1 MNLSISTTTR
11 YLFVFAAGCLSLFT
25 AWPGLAADIKNDS
38 RIPTL
43 AEMRLLPPYCPDTQI
58 ISRVYGRQQAP
69 SKYDAHTKI
78 YVDLYGA
85 DFWHLHHYCFGLVDV
100 VRSYRIFD
108 KRERE
113 GKLKKSISEID
124 YVLRGIRPDSILRPE
139 LHVKRARSLIL
150 LGRGGEAVGELKKA
164 IALKPDYSLAYASLS
179 DYYKGN
185 GKKELALATL
195 EKGLAQSPTER
206 SLLRRYESL
215 GGKKTFAP
223 PPVAEPAVEPVP
235 SQEQPVKQA
244 EPATEPDK
252 PSPATEQTQPPQP
265 LGNSTNPYCR
275 FCP

>member
-11 YLFVFAAGCLSLFT
+11 YLFVFAAGCLSLLAT
-25 AWPGLAADIKNDS
+25 RPGQAADIKNDS

-113 GKLKKSISEID
+113 GKLKKSISEFD

-139 LHVKRARSLIL
+139 LHVKRAQSLVL
-150 LGRGGEAVGELKKA
+150 LGRGGEAVGDFKKA

-179 DYYKGN
+179 DYYKET
-185 GKKELALATL
+185 GKKELALTAL
-195 EKGLAQSPTER
+195 EEGLVQSPTER

-215 GGKKTFAP
+215 GGRKTFAP
-223 PPVAEPAVEPVP
+223 PPVAEPAVVPVP
-235 SQEQPVKQA
+235 SQEQQA

-252 PSPATEQTQPPQP
+252 PLPSADQTPSAPQI
-265 LGNSTNPYCR
+265 GNDTNPYCR

>member
-11 YLFVFAAGCLSLFT
+11 YLFVFTAGCLSLLT
-25 AWPGLAADIKNDS
+25 ARLGLAADIKNDS

-69 SKYDAHTKI
+69 SKHDAHTKI

-113 GKLKKSISEID
+113 GKLKKSISEFD
-124 YVLRGIRPDSILRPE
+124 YVLRGIRPGSILRPE
-139 LHVKRARSLIL
+139 LHAKRAQSLVL
-150 LGRGGEAVGELKKA
+150 LGRGGEAVGDFKKA
-164 IALKPDYSLAYASLS
+164 IALKPDYSFAYASLS
-179 DYYKGN
+179 DYYKET
-185 GKKELALATL
+185 GKKELALRTL
-195 EKGLAQSPTER
+195 EEGLAQSPTER

-215 GGKKTFAP
+215 GGEKTFAP
-223 PPVAEPAVEPVP
+223 LPLAEPAVAPVP
-235 SQEQPVKQA
+235 SQELPDKQA

-252 PSPATEQTQPPQP
+252 PSPTTEQTQPAQP

>member
-1 MNLSISTTTR
+1 MNLSISTIAR
-11 YLFVFAAGCLSLFT
+11 YLFVFAAGCLFLLT
-25 AWPGLAADIKNDS
+25 IRAGLAADIKNDS

-43 AEMRLLPPYCPDTQI
+43 TEMRLLPPYCPDTQI

-69 SKYDAHTKI
+69 SQYDAHTKI

-113 GKLKKSISEID
+113 GKLKKSISEFD

-139 LHVKRARSLIL
+139 LHVKRAQSLVL
-150 LGRGGEAVGELKKA
+150 LGRGGEAVGDFKKA
-164 IALKPDYSLAYASLS
+164 IALNPDYSLAYASLS
-179 DYYKGN
+179 DYYKEA
-185 GKKELALATL
+185 GKKEFALTTL
-195 EKGLAQSPTER
+195 EEGLAQSPTER

-215 GGKKTFAP
+215 GGKKTFALP
-223 PPVAEPAVEPVP
+223 LVAEP

-244 EPATEPDK
+244 EPSSEPEK
-252 PSPATEQTQPPQP
+252 PVSSTEQTKPPQP

>member
-1 MNLSISTTTR
+1 MKRSISTTTR
-11 YLFVFAAGCLSLFT
+11 YTFAVAAACASL
-25 AWPGLAADIKNDS
+25 LAALTGPAAATNNDP

-69 SKYDAHTKI
+69 SNYDAHTKV

-113 GKLKKSISEID
+113 GKLKKSIGEFD
-124 YVLRGIRPDSILRPE
+124 YVLKGISPDSILRPE
-139 LHVKRARSLIL
+139 LHVKRAQSLVM
-150 LGRGGEAVGELKKA
+150 LGRGGEAVGDFKKA
-164 IALKPDYSLAYASLS
+164 IALKPDYSLAYAALS
-179 DYYKGN
+179 DYYKET
-185 GKKELALATL
+185 GKKELALAAL
-195 EKGLAQSPTER
+195 EEGLAQSPTER

-215 GGKKTFAP
+215 GGRKTFAP
-223 PPVAEPAVEPVP
+223 PPVAEPAIEPA
-235 SQEQPVKQA
+235 QPQAQPDKQA
-244 EPATEPDK
+244 EPATEADT
-252 PSPATEQTQPPQP
+252 PSPAAEQAPSAPPI
-265 LGNSTNPYCR
+265 GNSTNPYCR